1 MALFAYAS
9 ATGLRVTAQVNL
21 FNLNIKII
29 AEKCR
34 HGCFKYIQCLL
45 IYLAVKQA

>member
-1 MALFAYAS
+1 MALFAYTS
-9 ATGLRVTAQVNL
+9 ATGLRTTAQDNL

-34 HGCFKYIQCLL
+34 HGYFKI
-45 IYLAVKQA
+45 